1 MSNGNGNEQIEF
13 ERYEAK
19 YVIHPSLVA
28 PIREFI
34 RPFTVPDRNAVG
46 DPPEYV
52 VTTLQLDSP
61 DLVLH
66 HARDHEALNRFKLR
80 VRTYGTD
87 GQCPVFME
95 IKRKIKGVISKSR
108 AVLPAALWNADVCL
122 RPARMLPFKKQEE
135 QANYLEFVRLVRAID
150 ARPAVRIR
158 YRRQSYLGVNDSYA
172 RVTFDRCLCYQPA
185 DTWDVLNE
193 GGRWWSMDS
202 ATAVNR
208 TFSGVILEL
217 KTLSD
222 APRWMVD
229 LTQQFDLV
237 RVGFCK
243 YSTAMRLESLF
254 AGAEY
259 TEASEASAWT

>member
-1 MSNGNGNEQIEF
+1 
-13 ERYEAK
+13 
-19 YVIHPSLVA
+19 
-28 PIREFI
+28 
-34 RPFTVPDRNAVG
+34 
-46 DPPEYV
+46 

-66 HARDHEALNRFKLR
+66 RARDHEALNRFKLR

-108 AVLPAALWNADVCL
+108 AVLPSALWNEDVCL
-122 RPARMLPFKKQEE
+122 SPTRMLPFRKEEE
-135 QANYLEFVRLVRAID
+135 QANYLEFVRLVQAID

-158 YRRQSYLGVNDSYA
+158 YWRQSYLGVNDSYA
-172 RVTFDRCLCYQPA
+172 RVTFDRRLCYQPA
-185 DTWDVLNE
+185 RTWEVLPP

-202 ATAVNR
+202 SMAVNR

-222 APRWMVD
+222 TPYWMVD
-229 LTQQFDLV
+229 MTRQFDLV

-254 AGAEY
+254 DGAQY
-259 TEASEASAWT
+259 TEASEACDWV